1 MKGTRIQQM
10 FRQIVTLVFMVC
22 RLWRKIPGGA
32 TAREDPAHNPRNG
45 PFRPTPAALSSTMF
59 SGELAHKLTWTKRRL
74 QLGRR
79 AQLRR
84 RVHHHQCRPR
94 QCSRQGPATGGR
106 DEQDDTSCVTLQ
118 DRRRFFHFFHLK
130 LETDGQ
136 GDHGRST
143 LIPVLQEA
151 EFSRRGPRD
160 RGRDGG
166 THWRRGDSGLN
177 QARTRNVRVAQQ
189 GSKAFIEQRRPQEP
203 AVMCGQEGRN
213 AARASCTQRRH
224 KKSRRRSSDRQRTG
238 LAATGRLRTG

>member
-1 MKGTRIQQM
+1 M
-10 FRQIVTLVFMVC
+10 
-22 RLWRKIPGGA
+22 
-32 TAREDPAHNPRNG
+32 D
-45 PFRPTPAALSSTMF
+45 
-59 SGELAHKLTWTKRRL
+59 HKLTLIKQRL

-84 RVHHHQCRPR
+84 RVHHQCRPR

-151 EFSRRGPRD
+151 EFSRRGPQRPRPRWGNSLEARRLWPEPSQNKKCASCTTRK
-160 RGRDGG
+160 RGLHRATKAPRARRHVRAGGAECRQGELHPTAAQEVKEAQFRSAANGPGSDGPAANG
-166 THWRRGDSGLN
+166 LTATPTTRRQSRRR
-177 QARTRNVRVAQQ
+177 ASIT
-189 GSKAFIEQRRPQEP
+189 SK
-203 AVMCGQEGRN
+203 
-213 AARASCTQRRH
+213 AARA
-224 KKSRRRSSDRQRTG
+224 
-238 LAATGRLRTG
+238 